1 MTNEISKKL
10 LKKRNNLLESVL
22 STEIKDCLERIKLT
36 DEFLEENKDCDPTS
50 FKNYIVA
57 EISKYK
63 KFSDYC
69 KDAEFEVPSI
79 KKEYGDLLNK
89 YNLKQNDK

>member
-1 MTNEISKKL
+1 MTNEISEKL
-10 LKKRNNLLESVL
+10 AKKRNNLLESIL
-22 STEIKDCLERIKLT
+22 YTEIKDCLEKIKLT

-50 FKNYIVA
+50 LKNYIAV

-69 KDAEFEVPSI
+69 KDAEFEITNI
-79 KKEYGDLLNK
+79 KNDYQDLLDK
-89 YNLKQNDK
+89 YNLN